1 MCEKETNSNNM
12 IKGEVMLDCGDEVGD
27 GSHQAAKMEEKVKMP
42 EGLSETKR
50 PRLSDGQKS

>member
-1 MCEKETNSNNM
+1 M